1 LFLKFSLEECLNFIK
16 GWSTSEVAMMEFPM
30 LFSIA
35 MDYLLIQICTVQD
48 ASETREEKEEKGT
61 WPGRVY
67 PFSNSGHTLVASG
80 FVHSPSCL

>member
-1 LFLKFSLEECLNFIK
+1 
-16 GWSTSEVAMMEFPM
+16 M

-67 PFSNSGHTLVASG
+67 PFSNLRHTLGQWIRPFSI
-80 FVHSPSCL
+80 LLIIE